1 MHGAGRVKTILLKDL
16 LKGSISLPTILFTDY
31 GIHIV
36 HLENKLFAYI
46 ILP

>member
-1 MHGAGRVKTILLKDL
+1 MHGAGRVQTILLKDL
-16 LKGSISLPTILFTDY
+16 LKGSISLTYNFFTDY
-31 GIHIV
+31 EFHLA